1 VSVTRLLIAN
11 RGEIAVRVA
20 RAAASLGIAS
30 VAVFSRDDAESLH
43 VRIADDAVPL
53 AASGPAA
60 YLDVDAL
67 LYAATVARCDAVH
80 PGYGFLS
87 ENAEF
92 ARRCAEAGLTF
103 VGPRPDVLELFG
115 DKARARALARSLH
128 VPVLAGSD
136 DAVDLAG
143 ATAFLAS
150 LGDGG
155 TMMIKAV
162 AGGGGRGIRAVSRA
176 ENVAEAFARASA
188 EARAA
193 FGQAGVYVER
203 FVRRARHV
211 EVQIAGD
218 GAGEVSHL
226 WERDCTLQR
235 RNQKLIEVAPAPALS
250 PALRARLIE
259 AALTMARAARHD
271 SLGTFEFLIDT
282 EALDEAGSFAFIEA
296 NPRLQVE
303 HTVTEAITGVDLVVA
318 QLRLARGATLAELG
332 LQLPPPLP
340 RGIAVQ
346 ARINLETIGAD
357 GELVPAGGTLTRFEP
372 PTGPGVRVDTFGY
385 GGYRTNP
392 SFDSLLA
399 KVVVHAPDGDF
410 AHAAAFAARTLREFH
425 IAGVSTNLAFAT
437 ALLRR
442 PEVAAYD
449 VYTRFVAEHARELAF
464 EAHDVAAESRDAAG
478 ESQRP
483 AAESRREARGE
494 PAGADA
500 HRSDAPP
507 TAPPGT
513 TALRAPTAG
522 RLLTIDVAVGDRLA
536 RGRQFAV
543 LEAMKMEHVLTAE
556 TPGIVRALAAQPG
569 AVLDAG
575 DVVLFLEPADVEPED
590 VATDAHAD
598 LDALRPDLAEVLE
611 RRRALG
617 DEARAEAHAKRRAQG
632 RRTAREQLAYLFD
645 DGDFLEYGEFALA
658 AQRRR
663 RDAAELE
670 RMSPADGLIA
680 GIGDVNGD
688 RFGDERSRCVAMA
701 YDYTVFAGTQ
711 GYLNH
716 LKTDRMLHLAQS
728 RRLPLVMY
736 AEGGGGR
743 PGDTDVMW
751 ASGLAVPTF
760 ASYARLSGLVPV
772 VGVVSGYCF
781 AGNAAFAGC
790 SDVIIA
796 TRDANIGMG
805 GPAMIEGGGL
815 GTYRPDEIGPVS
827 DQAPNGVIDVVAEDD
842 AEATDVARKYLS
854 YFQGAVAEWTCADQ
868 RALRRAI
875 PENRLRV
882 YDARTVVSML
892 ADEGSV
898 LELRAAYAP
907 GMITALVRIEGRPFG
922 LIANNPLHLGGAIDG
937 PGADKASRF
946 MQLCDAFDLPMI
958 SLCDTPGFNVGPDVE
973 RTAQVRRV
981 SRMFVTAASMTVP
994 VFFVALRKGYG
1005 LGAQAMA
1012 AGSLHEPFFSVSW
1025 PTGEFGPM
1033 GLEGAVR
1040 LGYRKELAAIEN
1052 PQERQAAFEAM
1063 VAQSYAQGK
1072 ALHVASVGELDAV
1085 IDPRDT
1091 RDWIVRGLRAQPAP
1105 PARTGKKRP
1114 SIDTW

>member
-1 VSVTRLLIAN
+1 MTRLLIAN

-20 RAAASLGIAS
+20 RAAATLGIAS
-30 VAVFSRDDAESLH
+30 VAVFSEDDAESLH
-43 VRIADDAVPL
+43 TRIAGEAVRLPG
-53 AASGPAA
+53 SGPPA
-60 YLDVDAL
+60 YLDADAVIG
-67 LYAATVARCDAVH
+67 AALGARCDAIH

-87 ENAEF
+87 ENAAF
-92 ARRCAEAGLTF
+92 AQRCIDAGLTF

-128 VPVLAGSD
+128 VPLLAGSD
-136 DAVDLAG
+136 EEVELDG
-143 ATAFLAS
+143 ATAFFAS
-150 LGDGG
+150 LADGG

-176 ENVAEAFARASA
+176 EHVAGAFARARA
-188 EARAA
+188 EALAA
-193 FGQAGVYVER
+193 FGNPGLYVEH

-211 EVQIAGD
+211 EIQIAGD
-218 GAGEVSHL
+218 ASGEVSHL

-235 RNQKLIEVAPAPALS
+235 RNQKLVEIAPAPALT
-250 PALRARLIE
+250 PALRTRLID
-259 AALTMARAARHD
+259 AALSMARATKHD

-282 EALDEAGSFAFIEA
+282 EAPNDATSFAFIEA

-303 HTVTEAITGVDLVVA
+303 HTVTEAVTGVDLVVA
-318 QLRLARGATLAELG
+318 QLRIARGATLAELG
-332 LQLPPPLP
+332 LQLPPPSP

-346 ARINLETIGAD
+346 ARVNVETIAPD
-357 GELVPAGGTLTRFEP
+357 GEVMPAGGTLTAFEP
-372 PTGPGVRVDTFGY
+372 PAGPGVRVDTFGY

-399 KVVVHAPDGDF
+399 KVIVHSPEGDF
-410 AHAAAFAARTLREFH
+410 AHAAALAERTLREFR
-425 IAGVSTNLAFAT
+425 IAGVATNLPFLT
-437 ALLRR
+437 ALLRH
-442 PEVAAYD
+442 PDVAAYD
-449 VYTRFVAEHARELAF
+449 VYTRFIAEHAGELT
-464 EAHDVAAESRDAAG
+464 
-478 ESQRP
+478 
-483 AAESRREARGE
+483 
-494 PAGADA
+494 ADA
-500 HRSDAPP
+500 QSTPLEALAATAAASPKREPP
-507 TAPPGT
+507 RARRQGPPNT
-513 TALRAPTAG
+513 EALRAPTPG
-522 RLLTIDVAVGDRLA
+522 KLLAIDVEVGAPVA
-536 RGRQFAV
+536 RGQRFAV

-556 TPGIVRALAAQPG
+556 ISGIVRAIAAQPG
-569 AVLDAG
+569 AILDGG
-575 DVVLFLEPADVEPED
+575 DAVLFVEPADVEL
-590 VATDAHAD
+590 ADAGADPHAG
-598 LDALRPDLAEVLE
+598 LDELRADLAEVLE

-617 DEARAEAHAKRRAQG
+617 DEARTDAHAKRRAQG
-632 RRTAREQLAYLFD
+632 RRSAREQLARLFD
-645 DGDFLEYGEFALA
+645 DGDFMEYGEFALA

-680 GIGDVNGD
+680 GIGHVNGD
-688 RFGDERSRCVAMA
+688 QFDDERSRCVAMA

-711 GYLNH
+711 GYVNH
-716 LKTDRMLHLAQS
+716 LKTDRMLGLAQT

-743 PGDTDVMW
+743 PGDTDVTW

-760 ASYARLSGLVPV
+760 ASYARLSGLVPI

-781 AGNAAFAGC
+781 AGNAAFLGC

-815 GTYRPDEIGPVS
+815 GTFRPEDIGPVS
-827 DQAPNGVIDVVAEDD
+827 DQAPNGVIDVVAENDF
-842 AEATDVARKYLS
+842 EATDLARKYLS
-854 YFQGAVAEWTCADQ
+854 YFQGPFADWTCADQ
-868 RALRRAI
+868 RELRRAI

-882 YDARTVVSML
+882 YDVRKVIATL
-892 ADEGSV
+892 ADDDSV

-907 GMITALVRIEGRPFG
+907 GMITALVRIAGKPFG

-973 RTAQVRRV
+973 RTGQVRRV

-994 VFFVALRKGYG
+994 VFFIALRKGYG

-1012 AGSLHEPFFSVSW
+1012 AGSLHEPFFSVAW

-1052 PQERQAAFEAM
+1052 PQERQAAFDAM

-1085 IDPRDT
+1085 IDPRNT
-1091 RDWIVRGLRAQPAP
+1091 RDWITRGLRAIPAP

>member
-20 RAAASLGIAS
+20 RAAASLGIAA

-43 VRIADDAVPL
+43 VRIANDAVALPG
-53 AASGPAA
+53 SGAAA
-60 YLDVDAL
+60 YLDADAL
-67 LYAATVARCDAVH
+67 IDAALGARCDAVH

-87 ENAEF
+87 ENAPF
-92 ARRCAEAGLTF
+92 AQRCIDAGLTF
-103 VGPRPDVLELFG
+103 VGPRPDVLEVFG

-128 VPVLAGSD
+128 VPLLAGSD
-136 DAVDLAG
+136 EEVDLAG

-176 ENVAEAFARASA
+176 ENVADAFARARA
-188 EARAA
+188 EALAA
-193 FGQAGVYVER
+193 FGRSGLYVER

-211 EVQIAGD
+211 EIQIVGD
-218 GAGEVSHL
+218 ATGDVSHL

-235 RNQKLIEVAPAPALS
+235 RNQKLVEVAPAPGLS
-250 PALRARLIE
+250 PALRGRLIE
-259 AALTMARAARHD
+259 AALTMARASRHD

-282 EALDEAGSFAFIEA
+282 EATNDATSFAFVEA

-303 HTVTEAITGVDLVVA
+303 HTVTEAVTGVDLVAA
-318 QLRLARGATLAELG
+318 QLRIAQGMKLAELG

-340 RGIAVQ
+340 RGTAVQ
-346 ARINLETIGAD
+346 VRVNLETIGAD
-357 GELVPAGGTLTRFEP
+357 GEVVPTGGTLSAFEP
-372 PTGPGVRVDTFGY
+372 PAGPGVRVDTFGY

-399 KVVVHAPDGDF
+399 KVIVHSPESDF
-410 AHAAAFAARTLREFH
+410 VHAAAFARRTLREFR
-425 IAGVSTNLAFAT
+425 IGGVATNLPFLS

-449 VYTRFVAEHARELAF
+449 VYTRFIAEHARELA
-464 EAHDVAAESRDAAG
+464 AESGDDSLAGSTRAAA
-478 ESQRP
+478 P
-483 AAESRREARGE
+483 VTA
-494 PAGADA
+494 ADA
-500 HRSDAPP
+500 HR
-507 TAPPGT
+507 PPGT
-513 TALRAPTAG
+513 TALRAPAAG
-522 RLLTIDVAVGDRLA
+522 RLLSIDVEVGARVA

-556 TPGIVRALAAQPG
+556 TSGIVRAIAAQPE
-569 AVLDAG
+569 AILDAG
-575 DVVLFLEPADVEPED
+575 DPVLFIEPAEVEADRGGDE
-590 VATDAHAD
+590 ATVD
-598 LDALRPDLAEVLE
+598 LDEVRADLAEVMQ
-611 RRRALG
+611 RRRAIG
-617 DEARAEAHAKRRAQG
+617 DEARADAHAKRRAQG
-632 RRTAREQLAYLFD
+632 RRTAREQLVHLFD
-645 DGDFLEYGEFALA
+645 DGDFTEYGEFALA

-663 RDAAELE
+663 REVSELE
-670 RMSPADGLIA
+670 RISPADGLIA
-680 GIGDVNGD
+680 GIGHVNGD
-688 RFGDERSRCVAMA
+688 KFDDERSRCAAMA

-711 GYLNH
+711 GYVNH
-716 LKTDRMLHLAQS
+716 QKTDRMLALAE
-728 RRLPLVMY
+728 RARLPLVMY

-743 PGDTDVMW
+743 PGDTDVTW

-760 ASYARLSGLVPV
+760 ASYARLSGLVPI

-781 AGNAAFAGC
+781 AGNAAFLGC

-815 GTYRPDEIGPVS
+815 GTFRPEEIGPVS
-827 DQAPNGVIDVVAEDD
+827 DQAPNGVIDAVAEND
-842 AEATDVARKYLS
+842 ADATNLARKYLS
-854 YFQGAVAEWTCADQ
+854 YFQGPVARWTCADQ
-868 RALRRAI
+868 RELRHAI
-875 PENRLRV
+875 PANRLRV
-882 YDARTVVSML
+882 YDVRGVVSTL
-892 ADEGSV
+892 ADDDSV

-907 GMITALVRIEGRPFG
+907 GMITALVRIAGKPCG

-973 RTAQVRRV
+973 RTGQVRRV

-1040 LGYRKELAAIEN
+1040 LGYRKELAAIQN
-1052 PQERQAAFEAM
+1052 AHERQAAFDAM

-1072 ALHVASVGELDAV
+1072 ALHVASVGELDSV

-1091 RDWIVRGLRAQPAP
+1091 RDWIARGLRAQPAP
-1105 PARTGKKRP
+1105 APRQGKKRP

>member
-1 VSVTRLLIAN
+1 VEINRLLIAN

-20 RAAASLGIAS
+20 RAAATLGIAS

-43 VRIADDAVPL
+43 VRIADEAVPL
-53 AASGPAA
+53 PDSGPAA
-60 YLDVDAL
+60 YLDGDAVI
-67 LYAATVARCDAVH
+67 AAAVATRCDAIH

-87 ENAEF
+87 ENAAF
-92 ARRCAEAGLTF
+92 AQRCIDAGLTF

-115 DKARARALARSLH
+115 DKARARAFARSLH
-128 VPVLAGSD
+128 VPLLAGSD
-136 DAVDLAG
+136 KEVDLDG
-143 ATAFLAS
+143 AIAFFES
-150 LGDGG
+150 LGDDG

-176 ENVAEAFARASA
+176 EHVAEAFARARA
-188 EARAA
+188 EALAA
-193 FGQAGVYVER
+193 FGHSGVYVER

-211 EVQIAGD
+211 EIQIAGD
-218 GAGEVSHL
+218 GSGEVSHL

-235 RNQKLIEVAPAPALS
+235 RNQKLVEIAPAPGLS
-250 PALRARLIE
+250 PALRARLID
-259 AALTMARAARHD
+259 AALAMARASRHD
-271 SLGTFEFLIDT
+271 SLGTFEFLVDT
-282 EALDEAGSFAFIEA
+282 EAANDATSFAFIEA

-303 HTVTEAITGVDLVVA
+303 HTVTEAVTGVDLVVA
-318 QLRLARGATLAELG
+318 QLRIARGATLAELG
-332 LQLPPPLP
+332 LQLPPPSP

-346 ARINLETIGAD
+346 VRVNLETINAD
-357 GELVPAGGTLTRFEP
+357 GEVIPASGTLSVFEP
-372 PTGPGVRVDTFGY
+372 PAGPGVRVDTYGY
-385 GGYRTNP
+385 GGYRPNP

-399 KVVVHAPDGDF
+399 KVIVHAPDGDF
-410 AHAAAFAARTLREFH
+410 AHAAAFAARTVREFRV
-425 IAGVSTNLAFAT
+425 AGVATNVPFMI
-437 ALLRR
+437 ALLRH
-442 PEVAAYD
+442 PDVVAYD
-449 VYTRFVAEHARELAF
+449 VYTRFIAEHAREL
-464 EAHDVAAESRDAAG
+464 ST
-478 ESQRP
+478 P
-483 AAESRREARGE
+483 APALHE
-494 PAGADA
+494 PPPA
-500 HRSDAPP
+500 STPEPP
-507 TAPPGT
+507 TT
-513 TALRAPTAG
+513 EALRAPTPG
-522 RLLTIDVAVGDRLA
+522 KLLTIDLVVGERVA
-536 RGRQFAV
+536 RGQRFAV

-556 TPGIVRALAAQPG
+556 VSGIVRAIAVQPG
-569 AVLDAG
+569 AILDAG
-575 DVVLFLEPADVEPED
+575 DPVLFVEPAEIDDV
-590 VATDAHAD
+590 DAIDDPAGD
-598 LDALRPDLAEVLE
+598 LDALRADLTEVAE

-617 DEARAEAHAKRRAQG
+617 DDARADAHAKRRAQG
-632 RRTAREQLAYLFD
+632 RRTAREQLAHLFD
-645 DGDFLEYGEFALA
+645 DGEFLEYGEFALA

-663 RDAAELE
+663 RDAAELK

-680 GIGDVNGD
+680 GIGHVNGD
-688 RFGDERSRCVAMA
+688 RFDDERSRCVAMA

-711 GYLNH
+711 GYVNH
-716 LKTDRMLHLAQS
+716 IKTDRMLSLAQS

-743 PGDTDVMW
+743 PGDTDVTW

-760 ASYARLSGLVPV
+760 ASYARLSGLVPI

-781 AGNAAFAGC
+781 AGNAAFLGC

-815 GTYRPDEIGPVS
+815 GTFRPEEIGPVS
-827 DQAPNGVIDVVAEDD
+827 DQAPNGVIDIVVQND

-854 YFQGAVAEWTCADQ
+854 YFQGPFAEWTCADQ
-868 RALRRAI
+868 RELRRAI

-882 YDARTVVSML
+882 YDVRKVVSTL
-892 ADEGSV
+892 ADDGSV

-907 GMITALVRIEGRPFG
+907 GMVTALVRVAGRPFG
-922 LIANNPLHLGGAIDG
+922 LIANNPLHLGGAIDA

-973 RTAQVRRV
+973 RTGQVRRV

-994 VFFVALRKGYG
+994 VFFIALRKGYG

-1012 AGSLHEPFFSVSW
+1012 AGSLHEPFFSVAW

-1052 PQERQAAFEAM
+1052 PQERQTAFDAM

-1072 ALHVASVGELDAV
+1072 ALNVASVGELDSV

-1091 RDWIVRGLRAQPAP
+1091 RDCIVRGLRAIPAP
-1105 PARTGKKRP
+1105 PVRTGKKRP

>member
-1 VSVTRLLIAN
+1 LSRLLIAN

-20 RAAASLGIAS
+20 RAAAALGIGT

-43 VRIADDAVPL
+43 TRIADDAVPL
-53 AASGPAA
+53 PGSGPAA
-60 YLDVDAL
+60 YLDAHAVIAAAL
-67 LYAATVARCDAVH
+67 ATRCDAIH

-87 ENAEF
+87 ENAAF
-92 ARRCAEAGLTF
+92 AQQCIDAGLTF

-128 VPVLAGSD
+128 VPLLAGSD
-136 DAVDLAG
+136 EEVDLDG

-155 TMMIKAV
+155 TMMIKAI

-176 ENVAEAFARASA
+176 ENVADAFARARA
-188 EARAA
+188 EALAA
-193 FGQAGVYVER
+193 FGHPGVYVER

-211 EVQIAGD
+211 EIQIAGD
-218 GAGEVSHL
+218 AAGDVSHL

-235 RNQKLIEVAPAPALS
+235 RNQKLVEVAPAPGLS
-250 PALRARLIE
+250 PALRARLID

-271 SLGTFEFLIDT
+271 SLGTFEYLIDT
-282 EALDEAGSFAFIEA
+282 EAANDAASFAFIEA

-303 HTVTEAITGVDLVVA
+303 HTVTEAVTGVDLVVA

-340 RGIAVQ
+340 RGVAVQ
-346 ARINLETIGAD
+346 VRVNLETIGAD
-357 GELVPAGGTLTRFEP
+357 GEVMPASGTLSAFEP
-372 PTGPGVRVDTFGY
+372 PTGPGVRVDTSGY

-399 KVVVHAPDGDF
+399 KVIVHAPEGDF
-410 AHAAAFAARTLREFH
+410 AHAAAFAARTLREFR
-425 IAGVSTNLAFAT
+425 IAGVATNLPFVT
-437 ALLRR
+437 ALLRH
-442 PEVAAYD
+442 PDVAAYD
-449 VYTRFVAEHARELAF
+449 VYTRFIAEHARELA
-464 EAHDVAAESRDAAG
+464 AESQPGAAASHG
-478 ESQRP
+478 GGT
-483 AAESRREARGE
+483 AAAAPREPFAARTPG
-494 PAGADA
+494 
-500 HRSDAPP
+500 PP
-507 TAPPGT
+507 NTV
-513 TALRAPTAG
+513 ALQAPTPG
-522 RLLTIDVAVGDRLA
+522 KLLTIDVAVGDSVA
-536 RGRQFAV
+536 RGQRFA
-543 LEAMKMEHVLTAE
+543 LIEAMKMEHVLTAE
-556 TPGIVRALAAQPG
+556 LSGIVRALAAQPG
-569 AVLDAG
+569 AILESGDA
-575 DVVLFLEPADVEPED
+575 VVFVEAAEVDGEEAAADAAV
-590 VATDAHAD
+590 D
-598 LDALRPDLAEVLE
+598 LDTPRTDLAEVLA

-617 DEARAEAHAKRRAQG
+617 DEARADAHAKRRALG
-632 RRTAREQLAYLFD
+632 RRTAREQLAHLFD
-645 DGDFLEYGEFALA
+645 DGDFMEYGEFALA

-680 GIGDVNGD
+680 GIGHVNGD
-688 RFGDERSRCVAMA
+688 RFDDERSRCVAMA

-711 GYLNH
+711 GYVNH
-716 LKTDRMLHLAQS
+716 LKTDRMLSLAQS

-743 PGDTDVMW
+743 PGDTDVTW

-760 ASYARLSGLVPV
+760 ASYARLSGLVPI

-781 AGNAAFAGC
+781 AGNAAFLGC

-815 GTYRPDEIGPVS
+815 GTFRPEEIGPVS
-827 DQAPNGVIDVVAEDD
+827 DQAPNGVIDVVAEND
-842 AEATDVARKYLS
+842 ADATELARKYLS
-854 YFQGAVAEWTCADQ
+854 YFQGPFADWTCADQ
-868 RALRRAI
+868 RELRRAI

-882 YDARTVVSML
+882 YDVRKVVSTL
-892 ADEGSV
+892 ADDGSV

-907 GMITALVRIEGRPFG
+907 GMITALVRIAGRPVG

-946 MQLCDAFDLPMI
+946 MQLCDAFDLPLI

-973 RTAQVRRV
+973 RTGQVRRV

-994 VFFVALRKGYG
+994 VFFIALRKGYG

-1012 AGSLHEPFFSVSW
+1012 AGSLHEPFFSVAW

-1052 PQERQAAFEAM
+1052 PQERQAAFDAM

-1072 ALHVASVGELDAV
+1072 ALHVASVGELDSV

-1091 RDWIVRGLRAQPAP
+1091 RDWIVRGLRAIPAP

>member
-1 VSVTRLLIAN
+1 MSVTRLLIAN

-20 RAAASLGIAS
+20 RAAASLGIAT

-43 VRIADDAVPL
+43 VRIADDAMPL
-53 AASGPAA
+53 AGSGPGA
-60 YLDVDAL
+60 YVDVDAL
-67 LYAATVARCDAVH
+67 LYAAVAARCDAVH

-92 ARRCAEAGLTF
+92 ARRCIEAGLAF

-128 VPVLAGSD
+128 VPLLNGSD
-136 DAVDLAG
+136 EAVDVAG

-176 ENVAEAFARASA
+176 ENVADAFTRAQA
-188 EARAA
+188 EALAA
-193 FGQAGVYVER
+193 FGCASVYVER

-211 EVQIAGD
+211 EVQVVGDAAGD
-218 GAGEVSHL
+218 VSHL

-235 RNQKLIEVAPAPALS
+235 RNQKLIEVAPAPGLS
-250 PALRARLIE
+250 AALRARLID
-259 AALTMARAARHD
+259 AALAMARAARHD

-282 EALDEAGSFAFIEA
+282 EAANDAASFAFIEA

-303 HTVTEAITGVDLVVA
+303 HTVTEAVTGVDLVVA
-318 QLRLARGATLAELG
+318 QLRLARGATLSELG

-340 RGIAVQ
+340 RGVALQV
-346 ARINLETIGAD
+346 RVNLETIGAD
-357 GELVPAGGTLTRFEP
+357 GEVVPSSGTLSAFEP

-399 KVVVHAPDGDF
+399 KVIVHAPEGDF
-410 AHAAAFAARTLREFH
+410 AHAAAFAARTLRGFR
-425 IAGVSTNLAFAT
+425 IAGVATNLPFAT
-437 ALLRR
+437 ALLRH
-442 PEVAAYD
+442 PDVAAYD
-449 VYTRFVAEHARELAF
+449 VYTRFVAEHARELAA
-464 EAHDVAAESRDAAG
+464 EAQNVAAESLSGAAAWPNAVDAAQSAAAASRSPR
-478 ESQRP
+478 EPFSKP
-483 AAESRREARGE
+483 A
-494 PAGADA
+494 
-500 HRSDAPP
+500 HVPP
-507 TAPPGT
+507 NTVG
-513 TALRAPTAG
+513 LQAPTPG
-522 RLLTIDVAVGDRLA
+522 KLLMIDVAVGESVA
-536 RGRQFAV
+536 RGQRFAL

-556 TPGIVRALAAQPG
+556 LSGIVRAIAAQPG
-569 AVLDAG
+569 AILERGDA
-575 DVVLFLEPADVEPED
+575 VLFVEPADVGAAEAAD
-590 VATDAHAD
+590 DDAVD
-598 LDALRPDLAEVLE
+598 LDTPRADLAEVLA
-611 RRRALG
+611 RRHALG
-617 DEARAEAHAKRRAQG
+617 DEARADAHAKRRAHG
-632 RRTAREQLAYLFD
+632 RRTAREQLAHLFD
-645 DGDFLEYGEFALA
+645 DGDFMEYGEFALA

-680 GIGDVNGD
+680 GIGHVNGD
-688 RFGDERSRCVAMA
+688 RFDDERSRCVAMA

-711 GYLNH
+711 GYVNH
-716 LKTDRMLHLAQS
+716 LKTDRMLGLAEQ
-728 RRLPLVMY
+728 RRLPIVMY

-781 AGNAAFAGC
+781 AGNAAFLGC

-815 GTYRPDEIGPVS
+815 GTFRPDEIGPVS
-827 DQAPNGVIDVVAEDD
+827 DQAPNGVIDVVAEND
-842 AEATDVARKYLS
+842 ADATELARKYLS
-854 YFQGAVAEWTCADQ
+854 YFQGPFAEWTCADQ
-868 RALRRAI
+868 RELRRAI
-875 PENRLRV
+875 PENRRRV
-882 YDARTVVSML
+882 YDVRTVVSTL
-892 ADEGSV
+892 ADVGSV

-907 GMITALVRIEGRPFG
+907 GMVTALVRIAGKPFG

-973 RTAQVRRV
+973 HTGQVRRV

-1012 AGSLHEPFFSVSW
+1012 AGSLHEPFFSVAW

-1052 PQERQAAFEAM
+1052 PQERQAAFDAM

-1072 ALHVASVGELDAV
+1072 ALHVASVGELDSV

-1091 RDWIVRGLRAQPAP
+1091 RDWIVRGLRAIP
-1105 PARTGKKRP
+1105 PPLARTGKKRP

>member
-1 VSVTRLLIAN
+1 MTRLLIAN

-20 RAAASLGIAS
+20 RAAAALGIAS

-43 VRIADDAVPL
+43 VRIADDAMPL
-53 AASGPAA
+53 DGSGPAA
-60 YLDVDAL
+60 YLDIDAL
-67 LYAATVARCDAVH
+67 LYAAASARCDAVH

-92 ARRCAEAGLTF
+92 ARRCSEAGLTF

-128 VPVLAGSD
+128 VPLLAGSD
-136 DAVDLAG
+136 EEVDLAG

-176 ENVAEAFARASA
+176 ENVADAFARARA
-188 EARAA
+188 EALAA
-193 FGQAGVYVER
+193 FGQPGLYVER

-218 GAGEVSHL
+218 ASGDVSHL

-235 RNQKLIEVAPAPALS
+235 RNQKLVEVAPAPGLS

-282 EALDEAGSFAFIEA
+282 EAPNDASSFAFIEA

-303 HTVTEAITGVDLVVA
+303 HTVTEAVTGVDLVVA
-318 QLRLARGATLAELG
+318 QLRLAQGMTLAQLE

-340 RGIAVQ
+340 RGIALQV
-346 ARINLETIGAD
+346 RVNLETIAAD
-357 GELVPAGGTLTRFEP
+357 GEVVPAGGTLARFEP

-385 GGYRTNP
+385 GGYRTNAN
-392 SFDSLLA
+392 FDSLLA
-399 KVVVHAPDGDF
+399 KVIVHAPDGDF
-410 AHAAAFAARTLREFH
+410 AHAAAFAARTLREFR
-425 IAGVSTNLAFAT
+425 IAGVTTNLAFAT

-464 EAHDVAAESRDAAG
+464 EAHDLAAELPDFAVSQDHDATSHQPGTASRARMHAG
-478 ESQRP
+478 S
-483 AAESRREARGE
+483 
-494 PAGADA
+494 PAGT
-500 HRSDAPP
+500 S
-507 TAPPGT
+507 
-513 TALRAPTAG
+513 ALRAPTPG
-522 RLLTIDVAVGDRLA
+522 RLLTIDVEVGARIA
-536 RGRQFAV
+536 RGQRFAV

-556 TPGIVRALAAQPG
+556 LSGIVRAIAVQPG
-569 AVLDAG
+569 AILDGGDPVLFVEPAEVESAATDVDG
-575 DVVLFLEPADVEPED
+575 DV
-590 VATDAHAD
+590 D
-598 LDALRPDLAEVLE
+598 LDAVRADLAEVLE
-611 RRRALG
+611 RRRAVG

-632 RRTAREQLAYLFD
+632 RRTAREQLAQLFD
-645 DGDFLEYGEFALA
+645 GGEFLEYGEFALA

-663 RDAAELE
+663 RDARELE
-670 RMSPADGLIA
+670 RISPADGLIT
-680 GIGDVNGD
+680 GIGHVNGD
-688 RFGDERSRCVAMA
+688 RFNDERSRCVAMA

-711 GYLNH
+711 GYVNH
-716 LKTDRMLHLAQS
+716 LKTDRMLGLAER

-743 PGDTDVMW
+743 PGDSDVTW

-772 VGVVSGYCF
+772 VAVVSGYCF

-815 GTYRPDEIGPVS
+815 GTFRPEEIGPVS
-827 DQAPNGVIDVVAEDD
+827 DQAPNGVIDVVAEND
-842 AEATDVARKYLS
+842 AEATDIARRYLS
-854 YFQGAVAEWTCADQ
+854 YFQGPVAEWTCADQ
-868 RALRRAI
+868 REMRRAI

-882 YDARTVVSML
+882 YDVRSVVSTL
-892 ADEGSV
+892 ADDGSV

-907 GMITALVRIEGRPFG
+907 GMITALVRIAGRPFG

-946 MQLCDAFDLPMI
+946 MQLCDAFDLPLI

-994 VFFVALRKGYG
+994 VFFIALRKAYG

-1012 AGSLHEPFFSVSW
+1012 AGSLHEPFFAVSW

-1052 PQERQAAFEAM
+1052 PHERQAAFDKM

-1072 ALHVASVGELDAV
+1072 ALNVASVVELDAV

-1091 RDWIVRGLRAQPAP
+1091 RDWIVRGLRAMPRP

>member
-43 VRIADDAVPL
+43 VRIADDAMPL
-53 AASGPAA
+53 AADGPAA
-60 YLDVDAL
+60 YLDIDAL
-67 LYAATVARCDAVH
+67 LYAAVAARCDAVH

-92 ARRCAEAGLTF
+92 ARRCIEAGLTF

-115 DKARARALARSLH
+115 DKARARALARRLH

-136 DAVDLAG
+136 EEVDVAG
-143 ATAFLAS
+143 ATEFLTA

-162 AGGGGRGIRAVSRA
+162 AGGGGRGIRAVSRS
-176 ENVAEAFARASA
+176 ENVAEAFARARA
-188 EARAA
+188 EALAG
-193 FGQAGVYVER
+193 FGLPGLYVER

-211 EVQIAGD
+211 EIQIVGD
-218 GAGEVSHL
+218 GDGEVSHL

-235 RNQKLIEVAPAPALS
+235 RNQKLVEVAPAPGLS
-250 PALRARLIE
+250 PALRAHLID

-271 SLGTFEFLIDT
+271 SLGTFEFLLDT
-282 EALDEAGSFAFIEA
+282 EAASEATAFAFMEA

-318 QLRLARGATLAELG
+318 QLRLAQGATLAELG

-340 RGIAVQ
+340 RGAAVQ
-346 ARINLETIGAD
+346 VRVNTEAINAD
-357 GELVPAGGTLTRFEP
+357 GDVVPTGGTLSVFEP
-372 PTGPGVRVDTFGY
+372 PSGPGVRVDTFGY

-399 KVVVHAPDGDF
+399 KVVVHAPEDDF
-410 AHAAAFAARTLREFH
+410 ARAAAFAARTLREFR
-425 IAGVSTNLAFAT
+425 IGGVATNLPFLS

-449 VYTRFVAEHARELAF
+449 VYTRFVAEHARELAA
-464 EAHDVAAESRDAAG
+464 EAQSATAFTGAMPGATVIAAASSHG
-478 ESQRP
+478 
-483 AAESRREARGE
+483 
-494 PAGADA
+494 
-500 HRSDAPP
+500 
-507 TAPPGT
+507 PPGT
-513 TALRAPTAG
+513 SALRAPTPG
-522 RLLTIDVAVGDRLA
+522 KVLTIDVAVGDRLA
-536 RGRQFAV
+536 RGRRFAV

-556 TPGIVRALAAQPG
+556 ISGIVRAIAVEPG
-569 AVLDAG
+569 AIVDGG
-575 DVVLFLEPADVEPED
+575 DPLLFVEPTEVDDED
-590 VATDAHAD
+590 ATDETATD
-598 LDALRPDLAEVLE
+598 LDAPRADLTEVLD
-611 RRRALG
+611 RRRAIG
-617 DEARAEAHAKRRAQG
+617 DEARADVHAKRRARG
-632 RRTAREQLAYLFD
+632 RRTAREQLGQLFD
-645 DGDFLEYGEFALA
+645 DGEFLEYGEFALA

-670 RMSPADGLIA
+670 RISPADGLIA
-680 GIGDVNGD
+680 GIGHVNGD
-688 RFGDERSRCVAMA
+688 RFDDERSRCIAMA

-711 GYLNH
+711 GYVNH
-716 LKTDRMLHLAQS
+716 LKTDRMLGLAHS

-743 PGDTDVMW
+743 PGDTDVTW

-781 AGNAAFAGC
+781 AGNAAFLGC

-815 GTYRPDEIGPVS
+815 GTFRPEEIGPVS
-827 DQAPNGVIDVVAEDD
+827 DQAPNGVIDVVAENDI
-842 AEATDVARKYLS
+842 EATAIARKYLS
-854 YFQGAVAEWTCADQ
+854 YFQGAVDDWTCVDQ
-868 RALRRAI
+868 RELRRAI
-875 PENRLRV
+875 PANRLRV
-882 YDARTVVSML
+882 YDVRTVVSTL

-907 GMITALVRIEGRPFG
+907 GMITALVRIAGRPFG

-973 RTAQVRRV
+973 RTGQVRRV

-1052 PQERQAAFEAM
+1052 PQERQAAFDAM

-1072 ALHVASVGELDAV
+1072 ALHVASVGELDSV

-1091 RDWIVRGLRAQPAP
+1091 RDWIVRGLRAIPAP

>member
-20 RAAASLGIAS
+20 RAAAALRIGT
-30 VAVFSRDDAESLH
+30 VAVFSRDDADSLH
-43 VRIADDAVPL
+43 ARIADEAALL
-53 AASGPAA
+53 AGSGPPA
-60 YLDVDAL
+60 YLDVDAVIG
-67 LYAATVARCDAVH
+67 AALATRCDAIH
-80 PGYGFLS
+80 PGYGFSS
-87 ENAEF
+87 ENAAF
-92 ARRCAEAGLTF
+92 AQRCIDAGLTF
-103 VGPRPDVLELFG
+103 VGPRSDVLELFG
-115 DKARARALARSLH
+115 DKARARAFARSLH

-136 DAVDLAG
+136 EEVDLDG

-176 ENVAEAFARASA
+176 ENVADAFARART
-188 EARAA
+188 EALAA
-193 FGQAGVYVER
+193 FGQPGVYVER

-211 EVQIAGD
+211 EIQVAGD
-218 GAGEVSHL
+218 ASGDVSHL

-235 RNQKLIEVAPAPALS
+235 RNQKLIEVAPAPGLS
-250 PALRARLIE
+250 AALRARLIE

-282 EALDEAGSFAFIEA
+282 EAPNDATAFAFIEA

-303 HTVTEAITGVDLVVA
+303 HTVTEAVTGVDLVIA

-346 ARINLETIGAD
+346 VRVNLETLGAD
-357 GELVPAGGTLTRFEP
+357 GEVAPSGGTLSVFEP
-372 PTGPGVRVDTFGY
+372 PAGPGVRVDTFGY

-399 KVVVHAPDGDF
+399 KVIVHAPEGDF
-410 AHAAAFAARTLREFH
+410 AHAAAFAARTLREFR
-425 IAGVSTNLAFAT
+425 IGGVSTNLSFAT
-437 ALLRR
+437 ALLRY
-442 PEVAAYD
+442 PDVVAYD
-449 VYTRFVAEHARELAF
+449 VYTRFIAEHARELA
-464 EAHDVAAESRDAAG
+464 AESQSAAA
-478 ESQRP
+478 QPRI
-483 AAESRREARGE
+483 
-494 PAGADA
+494 AGAGA
-500 HRSDAPP
+500 HVATASPAPTHELHTMPALAPP
-507 TAPPGT
+507 NTE
-513 TALRAPTAG
+513 ALRAPTPG
-522 RLLTIDVAVGDRLA
+522 KLLTIDVEVGARVA
-536 RGRQFAV
+536 RGQRFAV

-556 TPGIVRALAAQPG
+556 LSGIVRAIAAQPG
-569 AVLDAG
+569 AILDAG
-575 DVVLFLEPADVEPED
+575 DPMLFVEPAEVDDE
-590 VATDAHAD
+590 AADADTAVD
-598 LDALRPDLAEVLE
+598 LDTLRVDLAEVVE

-617 DEARAEAHAKRRAQG
+617 DEARADAHAKRRAQG
-632 RRTAREQLAYLFD
+632 RRTAREQLAHLFD
-645 DGDFLEYGEFALA
+645 DGEFIEYGEFALA

-680 GIGDVNGD
+680 GIGHVNGD
-688 RFGDERSRCVAMA
+688 RFDDERSRCIAMA

-711 GYLNH
+711 GYVNH
-716 LKTDRMLHLAQS
+716 LKTDRMLSLAHS

-743 PGDTDVMW
+743 PGDTDVTW

-760 ASYARLSGLVPV
+760 ASYARLSGLVPI

-781 AGNAAFAGC
+781 AGNAAFLGC

-815 GTYRPDEIGPVS
+815 GTFRPEEIGPVA
-827 DQAPNGVIDVVAEDD
+827 DQAPNGVIDVVADND
-842 AEATDVARKYLS
+842 ADATDLARKYLS
-854 YFQGAVAEWTCADQ
+854 YFQGPFVEWTCADQ
-868 RALRRAI
+868 RELRRAI

-882 YDARTVVSML
+882 YDVRKVVSAL
-892 ADEGSV
+892 ADVDSV

-907 GMITALVRIEGRPFG
+907 GMITALVRIAGKPFG
-922 LIANNPLHLGGAIDG
+922 MIANNPLHLGGAIDG

-946 MQLCDAFDLPMI
+946 MQLCDAFDLPII

-973 RTAQVRRV
+973 RTGQVRRV

-994 VFFVALRKGYG
+994 VFFIALRKGYG

-1012 AGSLHEPFFSVSW
+1012 AGSLHEPFFSVAW

-1040 LGYRKELAAIEN
+1040 LGFRKELAAIEN
-1052 PQERQAAFEAM
+1052 PHERQAAFDAM

-1091 RDWIVRGLRAQPAP
+1091 RDWIVRGLRAIPPP

>member
-1 VSVTRLLIAN
+1 MRITRLLIAN

-43 VRIADDAVPL
+43 VRLADEAMAL
-53 AASGPAA
+53 AGSGPAA
-60 YLDVDAL
+60 YLDIDAV
-67 LYAATVARCDAVH
+67 LYAAVAARCDAVH

-92 ARRCAEAGLTF
+92 ARRCSEAELTF

-136 DAVDLAG
+136 EEVDVAG
-143 ATAFLAS
+143 ASAFLAS

-176 ENVAEAFARASA
+176 ENVAEAFARARG
-188 EARAA
+188 EALAA
-193 FGQAGVYVER
+193 FGQAGLYVER

-211 EVQIAGD
+211 EIQIVGD
-218 GAGEVSHL
+218 GSGEVSHL

-235 RNQKLIEVAPAPALS
+235 RNQKLIEIAPAPGLS
-250 PALRARLIE
+250 PALRVRLIE

-271 SLGTFEFLIDT
+271 SLGTFEFLLDT
-282 EALDEAGSFAFIEA
+282 EAPDDATSFAFMEA

-303 HTVTEAITGVDLVVA
+303 HTVTEAITEVDLVVA
-318 QLRLARGATLAELG
+318 QLRLAGGATLAELG

-346 ARINLETIGAD
+346 ARVNVEAIGAD
-357 GELVPAGGTLTRFEP
+357 GDIVPAGGTLSVFEP
-372 PTGPGVRVDTFGY
+372 PAGPGVRVDTFGY

-399 KVVVHAPDGDF
+399 KVVVHTTEGDF
-410 AHAAAFAARTLREFH
+410 ANAAAFAARTLREFR
-425 IAGVSTNLAFAT
+425 IGGVATNLPFLT

-449 VYTRFVAEHARELAF
+449 VYTRFVAEHARELAA
-464 EAHDVAAESRDAAG
+464 EAQSATPFAG
-478 ESQRP
+478 EIP
-483 AAESRREARGE
+483 VAGVT
-494 PAGADA
+494 PVAGAMPVIGTT
-500 HRSDAPP
+500 S
-507 TAPPGT
+507 TAGVTPSAAASSHGPPGT
-513 TALRAPTAG
+513 SALRAPTPG
-522 RLLTIDVAVGDRLA
+522 KVLSIDVAVGESIA

-556 TPGIVRALAAQPG
+556 LSGIVRAIAVHPG
-569 AVLDAG
+569 TIVDGG
-575 DVVLFLEPADVEPED
+575 DPLLFVEPAEVGDED
-590 VATDAHAD
+590 TADDIAAD
-598 LDALRPDLAEVLE
+598 LDAPRADLTEVLA

-617 DEARAEAHAKRRAQG
+617 DEARADVHAKRRAQG
-632 RRTAREQLAYLFD
+632 RRTAREQLAQLFD
-645 DGDFLEYGEFALA
+645 GGEFLEYGEFALA

-680 GIGDVNGD
+680 GIGHVNGD
-688 RFGDERSRCVAMA
+688 RFDDERSRCAAMA

-711 GYLNH
+711 GYVNH
-716 LKTDRMLHLAQS
+716 LKTDRMLGLAES

-743 PGDTDVMW
+743 PGDTDVTW

-781 AGNAAFAGC
+781 AGNAAFLGC

-815 GTYRPDEIGPVS
+815 GTFRPEEIGPVS
-827 DQAPNGVIDVVAEDD
+827 DQAPNGVIDIVVDD
-842 AEATDVARKYLS
+842 DVAATDAARKYLS
-854 YFQGAVAEWTCADQ
+854 YFQGTVADWTCADQ
-868 RALRRAI
+868 RELRRAI

-882 YDARTVVSML
+882 YDVRKVVTTL

-898 LELRAAYAP
+898 LELRAAYAQ
-907 GMITALVRIEGRPFG
+907 GMITALVRIAGRPFG
-922 LIANNPLHLGGAIDG
+922 LIANNPLHAGGAIDG

-973 RTAQVRRV
+973 RTGQVRRV

-1052 PQERQAAFEAM
+1052 PQERQAAFDAM

-1072 ALHVASVGELDAV
+1072 ALHVASVGELDSV

-1091 RDWIVRGLRAQPAP
+1091 RDWIVRGLRAIPAP

>member
-43 VRIADDAVPL
+43 VRITDDAMPL
-53 AASGPAA
+53 AGSGPAA
-60 YLDVDAL
+60 YLDIDAL

-136 DAVDLAG
+136 EEVDLAG

-193 FGQAGVYVER
+193 FGHAGVYVER

-235 RNQKLIEVAPAPALS
+235 RNQKLIEVAPAPGLS

-271 SLGTFEFLIDT
+271 SLGTFEFLLDT
-282 EALDEAGSFAFIEA
+282 EAPDDAGSFAFIEA

-346 ARINLETIGAD
+346 ARVNLETIGPD
-357 GELVPAGGTLTRFEP
+357 GDVLPASGTLSAFEP

-410 AHAAAFAARTLREFH
+410 AHAAAFAARTLREFR
-425 IAGVSTNLAFAT
+425 IGGVATNLAFLT

-449 VYTRFVAEHARELAF
+449 VYTRFVAEHARELA
-464 EAHDVAAESRDAAG
+464 AESQSTVPLRPGPPIAEATPVGDATTIAATPHNAIAP
-478 ESQRP
+478 RP
-483 AAESRREARGE
+483 P
-494 PAGADA
+494 PAG
-500 HRSDAPP
+500 
-507 TAPPGT
+507 T
-513 TALRAPTAG
+513 TPLRAPTPG
-522 RLLTIDVAVGDRLA
+522 KVLSIDVAVGDAVA
-536 RGRQFAV
+536 RGQRFAIV
-543 LEAMKMEHVLTAE
+543 EAMKMEHVLTAE
-556 TPGIVRALAAQPG
+556 LSGIVRALATQPG
-569 AVLDAG
+569 AIVDAG
-575 DVVLFLEPADVEPED
+575 DPVLFLEPADVEPN
-590 VATDAHAD
+590 ATEADAHQDLDEPRAD
-598 LDALRPDLAEVLE
+598 LREVLA

-617 DEARAEAHAKRRAQG
+617 DEARADAHAKRRAQG
-632 RRTAREQLAYLFD
+632 RRSAREQLAHLFD
-645 DGDFLEYGEFALA
+645 DGEFMEYGEFALA

-680 GIGDVNGD
+680 GIGHVNGD
-688 RFGDERSRCVAMA
+688 RFDDERSRCIAMA

-711 GYLNH
+711 GYVNH
-716 LKTDRMLHLAQS
+716 LKTDRMLHLAES

-743 PGDTDVMW
+743 PGDTDVTW

-772 VGVVSGYCF
+772 VAVVSGFCF

-815 GTYRPDEIGPVS
+815 GTFRPEEIGPVS
-827 DQAPNGVIDVVAEDD
+827 DQAPNGVIDVVVEND
-842 AEATDVARKYLS
+842 AEATDIARKYLS
-854 YFQGAVAEWTCADQ
+854 YFQGAITEWSCADQ
-868 RALRRAI
+868 RELRRTI

-882 YDARTVVSML
+882 YDVRNVASAL
-892 ADEGSV
+892 ADENSV

-907 GMITALVRIEGRPFG
+907 GMITALVRIAGRPFG

-946 MQLCDAFDLPMI
+946 MQLCDAFDLPII

-973 RTAQVRRV
+973 RAAQVRRV

-994 VFFVALRKGYG
+994 VFFIALRKAYG

-1052 PQERQAAFEAM
+1052 PQERRAAFDAM

-1072 ALHVASVGELDAV
+1072 ALHVASVTELDSV

-1091 RDWIVRGLRAQPAP
+1091 RDWIVRGLRAIP
-1105 PARTGKKRP
+1105 PPPTRTGKKRP